1 MISRFYH
8 LLGVI
13 DASYLTRGK
22 KLSIMQINVRFI
34 YSAMFSTVLK
44 SKENKKEDIV
54 KLNLSAKS
62 NLYQLETK
70 SDVLT
75 WVPPQKTSKRHSSK

>member
-1 MISRFYH
+1 
-8 LLGVI
+8 
-13 DASYLTRGK
+13 
-22 KLSIMQINVRFI
+22 
-34 YSAMFSTVLK
+34 MFSTVLK

-54 KLNLSAKS
+54 KLNLNAKS

-75 WVPPQKTSKRHSSK
+75 WVPPQKTSKRHSSKWDMK